1 MRDLVSTQVGS
12 LSGSG
17 SGKEGRRP
25 SASGSLRKPYFLAAL
40 GGSGGGGGGGG
51 GDGGHDG
58 SGSMSGASSVASGPL
73 DSNGHAPGAGTAR
86 GAAGGKIVPT
96 DDRTSPLTKA
106 TSRDL
111 LENMEPQLTAIPEAD
126 IEEGLR

>member
-1 MRDLVSTQVGS
+1 MGSSVRDLVSTQVGS

-40 GGSGGGGGGGG
+40 GGSGGGG
-51 GDGGHDG
+51 DGGHDG
-58 SGSMSGASSVASGPL
+58 SGSVSGASSVASGPL
-73 DSNGHAPGAGTAR
+73 DSSGHAPGAGTAR